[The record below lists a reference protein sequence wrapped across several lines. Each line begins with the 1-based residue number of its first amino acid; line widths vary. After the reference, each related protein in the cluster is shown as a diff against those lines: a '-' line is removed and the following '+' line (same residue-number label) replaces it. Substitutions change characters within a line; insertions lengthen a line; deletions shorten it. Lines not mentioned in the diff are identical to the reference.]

1 LVFFQPGG
9 SLQCLFVASGCQLPV
24 AVVVEFLY
32 VQQDEIGQ
40 CEQSFD
46 IFIPD
51 ASVGVDT
58 DMYACFFQIAEQGNQ
73 LACLEGR
80 FSTAESDSS
89 FLSERFDGTAKGFWL
104 TAIFRISSGEVS
116 LLSPLA
122 SIVSGL
128 AQ

>member
-1 LVFFQPGG
+1 M
-9 SLQCLFVASGCQLPV
+9 

-58 DMYACFFQIAEQGNQ
+58 DMYACFFQTAEQGNQ
-73 LACLEGR
+73 FACLEGR
-80 FSTAESDSS
+80 FSTAESD
-89 FLSERFDGTAKGFWL
+89 
-104 TAIFRISSGEVS
+104 SSGEVS